1 MGEYV
6 WTQIVIGGK
15 TTKAIADELEF
26 LLTDHFHE
34 QAEIVGSHMVA
45 SGERNYGNADETEE
59 FCQEHGLPYVL
70 TWAAAGGCFDSGAH
84 AWRPGMDGASDF
96 TATEAGDASVTLAE
110 LRRDHEAGVT
120 LAEIIAR
127 LAVADSDTLPPF
139 EVEPGD
145 ATDAPLDGGPDVA
158 PGSIAPLVE
167 FLCVGTYADDG
178 SRFAD
183 SVHAYDAAG
192 AEADASGRW
201 PGVEW
206 AGFVALRDGVM
217 TVEG

>member
-15 TTKAIADELEF
+15 ATRAVADELET
-26 LLTDHFHE
+26 LLSDQFHE
-34 QAEIVGSHMVA
+34 QAEMVGAHMVA
-45 SGERNYGNADETEE
+45 SGERNYGNADDVEA
-59 FCQEHGLPYVL
+59 FCQEHDLPYVL
-70 TWAAAGGCFDSGAH
+70 TWAAAGGCFDSGSH
-84 AWRPGMDGASDF
+84 AWRPGMEDAAEF

-120 LAEIIAR
+120 LAEIISR
-127 LAVADSDTLPPF
+127 LSVADSDTLPPF

-145 ATDAPLDGGPDVA
+145 VADAPSDVPKSA
-158 PGSIAPLVE
+158 FATPRTE
-167 FLCVGTYADDG
+167 FLCVGTYDDG
-178 SRFAD
+178 DRFAE
-183 SVHAYDAAG
+183 SV
-192 AEADASGRW
+192 EAFDASEAEVIAQANW
-201 PGVEW
+201 PSVTW